1 MERKHTH
8 THTHCH
14 YVCII
19 LGMLSSIS
27 TTDTKATTISQHF
40 FIKCSQSFSSLQ
52 PLTIIY
58 SRAPTQNQPL
68 HHSQAKAPF
77 HTIYSSC
84 RSRPP
89 GLYQCIK
96 NSYTRIFFYV
106 KQVSHHLISRN
117 ANCTRVV
124 GTRGRWCLWW
134 RRRWW
139 VWENLGKTLNLNCTR
154 REWKQQELK
163 WRLARWSPSCF
174 FE

>member
-1 MERKHTH
+1 MTCNLNMFDTIVPIGSWNENTH

-106 KQVSHHLISRN
+106 KQVSHHLYP
-117 ANCTRVV
+117 
-124 GTRGRWCLWW
+124 GTPTVPVWWEHEGVDACGGEGDDEFGRTSA
-134 RRRWW
+134 
-139 VWENLGKTLNLNCTR
+139 K
-154 REWKQQELK
+154 
-163 WRLARWSPSCF
+163 P
-174 FE
+174 